1 MLHWYYMDKIELV
14 SEMLQVIIFG
24 GFGLIL
30 AMLAF
35 AVIDAITPGRL
46 VRQIA
51 QEKNVALAIFAA
63 GAFLGISLI
72 IAAAIIG

>member
-1 MLHWYYMDKIELV
+1 MEKIELMKAV
-14 SEMLQVIIFG
+14 LQVIIFG

-30 AMLAF
+30 AMIAF

-51 QEKNVALAIFAA
+51 QEKNMALAILAA
-63 GAFLGISLI
+63 GSFIGISLI
-72 IAAAIIG
+72 IAAAILA